1 MATDLLSHDEDDVL
15 AWLGAGEV
23 AKARPYVDLVRQLEV
38 EGHRI
43 RASVPGTAREPYLT
57 VASLADGELYSACS
71 CPVGGHCKH
80 VAAILLRAIA
90 DRTTSQAVR
99 PGVLSWVEDLRRTS
113 IAVAKKKARPASAR
127 QQLYYI
133 LKSTPDKRHF
143 GVELRKGKHPET
155 AEEWWKVDRAL
166 MTPPQF
172 VAEEDLGILRLLWA
186 ARGNDHGLRAF
197 ARTLA
202 GDPASA
208 DDLAQ
213 DAMMKAWDARSS
225 FQMGTNMKA
234 WTFMI
239 LRNQFYSEKR
249 RSWRQSQLDQEA
261 AERTLVAVDDPE
273 APVALDELRLSLAQL
288 PAEQRE
294 ALILVGAGGFAYE
307 EAAEICGCA
316 VGTVKSRVSRA
327 RKALHSILEDGSY
340 ERDGSAA
347 GDAMSAILADAE
359 RLSTAR

>member
-1 MATDLLSHDEDDVL
+1 MADNIDRNAGRDPADDKAFKTEL
-15 AWLGAGEV
+15 V
-23 AKARPYVDLVRQLEV
+23 ALIP
-38 EGHRI
+38 H
-43 RASVPGTAREPYLT
+43 
-57 VASLADGELYSACS
+57 
-71 CPVGGHCKH
+71 
-80 VAAILLRAIA
+80 
-90 DRTTSQAVR
+90 
-99 PGVLSWVEDLRRTS
+99 
-113 IAVAKKKARPASAR
+113 
-127 QQLYYI
+127 
-133 LKSTPDKRHF
+133 
-143 GVELRKGKHPET
+143 
-155 AEEWWKVDRAL
+155 
-166 MTPPQF
+166 
-172 VAEEDLGILRLLWA
+172 
-186 ARGNDHGLRAF
+186 LRAF

-213 DAMMKAWDARSS
+213 DAMVKAWDARAS

-273 APVALDELRLSLAQL
+273 APVALDELRQGLAML

-307 EAAEICGCA
+307 EAADICGCA

-327 RKALHSILEDGSY
+327 RRALHAILDDGAY
-340 ERDGSAA
+340 ERDGAAA
-347 GDAMSAILADAE
+347 GDAMRAILADAE
-359 RLSTAR
+359 RLSTVR